1 MKNEWVRTLR
11 TAAQALLALIP
22 VAPVLVN
29 ALGLGETSAI
39 GGGVVAAAAGAPPSI
54 GLSAAEAPV
63 VRVPQD
69 PRQKTPPNK
78 PPPPPGG
85 APFFHLHLPAL
96 LESARFG
103 S

>member
-39 GGGVVAAAAGAPPSI
+39 GGGVIAAAAGAARLMAIPQVDA
-54 GLSAAEAPV
+54 LV
-63 VRVPQD
+63 DRFLKVPG
-69 PRQKTPPNK
+69 K
-78 PPPPPGG
+78 
-85 APFFHLHLPAL
+85 
-96 LESARFG
+96 
-103 S
+103 